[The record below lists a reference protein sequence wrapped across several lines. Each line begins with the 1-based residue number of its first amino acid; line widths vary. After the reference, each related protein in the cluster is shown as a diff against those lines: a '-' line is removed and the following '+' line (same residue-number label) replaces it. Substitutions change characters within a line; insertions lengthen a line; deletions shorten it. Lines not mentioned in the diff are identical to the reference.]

1 MSTRETKEQVS
12 RVSISLP
19 PGILQELD
27 TMVAEKGYASRSQAI
42 QNILHQELMA
52 SRNDCADEL
61 MAGVIILFYNNA
73 ATGLSQKLAELQYE
87 NLAEVISSLHVN
99 LVRRQTLEVLL
110 VQGKVRKLQEI
121 ADQFM
126 TQSGVIS
133 GKLHLIAS
141 LIPPVHEKGRP
152 PSLDMTPC

>member
-1 MSTRETKEQVS
+1 MSSRETKEQVS
-12 RVSISLP
+12 RISVSLP
-19 PGILQELD
+19 PGILHELD
-27 TMVAEKGYASRSQAI
+27 AMVAEKGYASRSQAI

-52 SRNDCADEL
+52 SRKDCAEEL

-110 VQGKVRKLQEI
+110 VQGQVKNFRKLQ
-121 ADQFM
+121 
-126 TQSGVIS
+126 IS
-133 GKLHLIAS
+133 S
-141 LIPPVHEKGRP
+141 
-152 PSLDMTPC
+152 